1 MGATVRGPWII
12 GDRLIAENS
21 IFMPPRAL
29 AQRANFDRGDPMDAV
44 RLLVSD
50 LDFTLLGDDRALEE
64 FADWYETRRSALR
77 LVYASGRFYESI
89 VESIRSTAL
98 PEPAAVIADVG
109 TDIRW
114 YESGASVAGWR
125 EQWTSC
131 WDARRVRAELT
142 RFSLLRLQAEAF
154 QSDYKVSYFVTSATD
169 MLLRDIGRA
178 LQEANLSADLI
189 YSSNRDL
196 DVVPSGANKGT
207 AAAFLARHWGLAEE
221 CVLVSGDSG
230 NDLAMFSRNFR
241 GIVVANAH
249 PDLKAL
255 ASQNVFLSQFAYAQG
270 VLDGVRHWLGN

>member
-1 MGATVRGPWII
+1 MEVA
-12 GDRLIAENS
+12 S
-21 IFMPPRAL
+21 
-29 AQRANFDRGDPMDAV
+29 
-44 RLLVSD
+44 LLVSD

-64 FADWYETRRSALR
+64 FANWYETRRLVLR

-98 PEPAAVIADVG
+98 PEPVAVIADVG

-114 YESGASVAGWR
+114 YESGASVTGWR

-154 QSDYKVSYFVTSATD
+154 QSDYKVSYFATNATD
-169 MLLRDIGRA
+169 VLLRDVGRA
-178 LQEANLSADLI
+178 LQEASLSANLI

-196 DVVPSGANKGT
+196 DVVPTGANKGT

-221 CVLVSGDSG
+221 CVLVRGDSG
-230 NDLAMFSRNFR
+230 NDMAMFSRSFR
-241 GIVVANAH
+241 GIVIANAH

-255 ASQNVFLSQFAYAQG
+255 AGQNVFLSQFAYAHG